1 MKSLKPS
8 TQYKKDLKRIR
19 NNPKKAQ
26 ALLEVLYLLEQ
37 ELEIP
42 QEYNPH
48 MLTGDYNGCMEC
60 HIQGDFLLIWI
71 DEDVAEIDLVRL
83 GSHSELFG
91 KGVKRYKNSL
101 KILQILLKYSH
112 ITMVVTMADFLNLRV
127 LAVSSASGSLSEC
140 AFRSV
145 KGGDCPASEGY

>member
-1 MKSLKPS
+1 MKRLKPS

-26 ALLEVLYLLEQ
+26 ALLEVLHLLEQ

-91 KGVKRYKNSL
+91 KGVKR
-101 KILQILLKYSH
+101 
-112 ITMVVTMADFLNLRV
+112 
-127 LAVSSASGSLSEC
+127 
-140 AFRSV
+140 
-145 KGGDCPASEGY
+145 